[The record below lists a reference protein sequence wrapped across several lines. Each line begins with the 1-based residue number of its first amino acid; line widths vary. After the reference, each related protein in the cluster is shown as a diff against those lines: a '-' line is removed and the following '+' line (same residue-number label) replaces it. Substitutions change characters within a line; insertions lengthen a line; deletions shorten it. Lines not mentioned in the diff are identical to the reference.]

1 MLSFLDNPKN
11 FGKKKQKGLGAWTKV
26 MGPHT
31 CSLIFFAQA
40 RIIYYLP
47 FYFLKIKQAMC
58 HLLVLVSAIEEIA
71 RKMSWNF
78 LNLKSFFQFIFI

>member
-31 CSLIFFAQA
+31 CPLIFFAQA
-40 RIIYYLP
+40 RIIYYPP
-47 FYFLKIKQAMC
+47 FYFLKNKASD
-58 HLLVLVSAIEEIA
+58 VSFACP
-71 RKMSWNF
+71 
-78 LNLKSFFQFIFI
+78 SFGHRRDC